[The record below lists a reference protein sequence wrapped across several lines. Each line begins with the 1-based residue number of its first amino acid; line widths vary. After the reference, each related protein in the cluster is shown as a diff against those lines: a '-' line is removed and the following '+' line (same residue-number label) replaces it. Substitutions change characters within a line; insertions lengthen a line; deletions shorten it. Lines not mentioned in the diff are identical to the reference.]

1 MGVTIIGVILPL
13 LAQCYHSGTKLFK
26 AILVGL
32 EWEDVPKIRFEKF
45 STFFSPKMPQETIV
59 PSAWRILTFHF
70 LFLNDVSIP

>member
-45 STFFSPKMPQETIV
+45 STFFSPKMPCPNATGDH
-59 PSAWRILTFHF
+59 SAKCLEDF
-70 LFLNDVSIP
+70 NIPFSVFE